1 MAVEIEFDWDVLW
14 PIGEIEV
21 VEFWGNL
28 GWGILRS
35 EVGQAEV
42 LNEEVEL
49 QVGLEE

>member
-1 MAVEIEFDWDVLW
+1 MAVEIEFGWGVLW

-28 GWGILRS
+28 GLGILKS